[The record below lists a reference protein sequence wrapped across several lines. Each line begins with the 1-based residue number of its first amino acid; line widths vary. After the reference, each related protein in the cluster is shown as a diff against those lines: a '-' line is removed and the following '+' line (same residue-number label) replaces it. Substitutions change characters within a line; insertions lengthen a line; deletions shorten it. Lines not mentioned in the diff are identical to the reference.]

1 VKNPVFFCLFCYFR
15 ITESNDEESL
25 FTINIEELSPLDLL
39 MNNRR
44 SELEIMFEVKLRE
57 KYIVDNSTVVPLFI
71 WPLSL

>member
-1 VKNPVFFCLFCYFR
+1 MDNKLSDSGSGKFLVLFP
-15 ITESNDEESL
+15 L
-25 FTINIEELSPLDLL
+25 QINIEELSPLDLL

>member
-1 VKNPVFFCLFCYFR
+1 M
-15 ITESNDEESL
+15 TERDDEESL

-57 KYIVDNSTVVPLFI
+57 KYIVNNSTVVPLFI